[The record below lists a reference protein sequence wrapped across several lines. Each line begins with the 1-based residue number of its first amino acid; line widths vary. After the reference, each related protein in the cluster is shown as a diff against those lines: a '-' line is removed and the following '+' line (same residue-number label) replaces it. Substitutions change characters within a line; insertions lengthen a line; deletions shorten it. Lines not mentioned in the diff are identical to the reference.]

1 MITSISDFRKINE
14 KESPD
19 PKFKHFDPKDKKR
32 IEDIVTKSDKSAKKK
47 EGNFSA
53 VKDDKAK
60 IKKEEE
66 AKAQQ
71 MANAITGFAKAMRR
85 GNAAKALGKD
95 KIANIFFK
103 KAKLLKESIINENVS
118 DLMLIPELKE
128 FNDAFN
134 GMIGALKAA
143 GIDAGTVS
151 ELFDAYDEFGKK
163 VISALGIDESK
174 INENSTVDMSEFT
187 QACERYDFY
196 GAFEIAQD
204 KGLFDG
210 DFDEYIESRRHAGST
225 FDNMIKLYT
234 TYQNAASQ
242 LKDLI
247 MSDIEDAQTNHGIP
261 ENEAAKTKDEEVYIS
276 YLNKAIGFKEDK
288 KSFKGKDAY
297 DQAVKWGRKNLENFN
312 SDMIH
317 YAK

>member
-71 MANAITGFAKAMRR
+71 MANSIQKYDKAMRR

-95 KIANIFFK
+95 KIAAIFFK
-103 KAKLLKESIINENVS
+103 KAKLLKESIIN
-118 DLMLIPELKE
+118 D
-128 FNDAFN
+128 
-134 GMIGALKAA
+134 
-143 GIDAGTVS
+143 
-151 ELFDAYDEFGKK
+151 
-163 VISALGIDESK
+163 
-174 INENSTVDMSEFT
+174 SEFT

-204 KGLFDG
+204 KGLFGG
-210 DFDEYIESRRHAGST
+210 DFDEYIESRSHAGSA
-225 FDNMIKLYT
+225 FDNMIKLYQE
-234 TYQNAASQ
+234 YQNAASQ